1 MHERLIIL
9 ALSLLLAPQVARA
22 QAKPEAAA
30 PPPPPI
36 TAPPPATSAPPPS
49 PAQTYIYD
57 PAGRRDPFT
66 NLVKQGTGP
75 RITLQRGE
83 GKAGLSVAEL
93 TVRGIIQSR
102 GGYVATVQGP
112 DGKTFIIH
120 PGDKLA
126 DGVVRTVN
134 AEGIIVVQEVND
146 PLSLVRQ
153 REVSK
158 KLRSL
163 EAK

>member
-1 MHERLIIL
+1 MHRRLIIL
-9 ALSLLLAPQVARA
+9 ALSLLVAPQVARA
-22 QAKPEAAA
+22 QAKPAAEA

-36 TAPPPATSAPPPS
+36 TAPPPAASAPPP
-49 PAQTYIYD
+49 PQTYIYD

-102 GGYVATVQGP
+102 GGYLATVQGP
-112 DGKTFIIH
+112 DGKTFIVH

>member
-1 MHERLIIL
+1 MYERFVLL
-9 ALSLLLAPQVARA
+9 AVSLLLAAPQPARA
-22 QAKPEAAA
+22 QAKPVPQA
-30 PPPPPI
+30 PPPIP
-36 TAPPPATSAPPPS
+36 SAPPAPT
-49 PAQTYIYD
+49 PPPPQREIYMYD

-66 NLVKQGTGP
+66 DLISQGSGP

-93 TVRGIIQSR
+93 SVRGIMQSR
-102 GGYVATVQGP
+102 GGFLATVQGP
-112 DGKTFIIH
+112 DGKTFILH
-120 PGDKLA
+120 AGDKLA
-126 DGVVRTVN
+126 DGVVRSVN
-134 AEGIIVVQEVND
+134 AEGIVVVQEVND
-146 PLSLVRQ
+146 PLSLVKQ